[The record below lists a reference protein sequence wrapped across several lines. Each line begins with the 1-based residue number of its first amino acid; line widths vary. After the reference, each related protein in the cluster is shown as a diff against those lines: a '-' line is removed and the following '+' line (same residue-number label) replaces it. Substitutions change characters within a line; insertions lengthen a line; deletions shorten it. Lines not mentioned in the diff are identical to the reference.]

1 MIMDKDWYDFI
12 EEEKE
17 KKKIK
22 EGRMYPD
29 EKGSIYQRK
38 YQSNTSYDG
47 RSGFDMEQDYN

>member
-1 MIMDKDWYDFI
+1 MDKDWYDFI